1 MFYVVEALLL
11 KKNIKVKTHS
21 GLVSKFG
28 ELYIK
33 TKIFPKEMGKN
44 LRKAFDKRLIGDYA
58 FLEEIN
64 KDEAQLFLEIGKGF
78 IKKIDEYLRNY

>member
-1 MFYVVEALLL
+1 
-11 KKNIKVKTHS
+11 
-21 GLVSKFG
+21 
-28 ELYIK
+28 
-33 TKIFPKEMGKN
+33 MGKN